1 MLHPSFNHQY
11 NNLRLRRK
19 RVWVP
24 WISQDLMH
32 RAALGL
38 ASEVNLHPSATRCSA
53 PLMTETA
60 QPAGRRIAVSL
71 PGALDRDDVKHLTA
85 WCLANFIE
93 QRDSVFLINAST
105 NPSPAWVTGGEAR
118 AVEYKAPHSF
128 PSWVPEALVA
138 ATAGNKEVKA
148 FELDAT
154 SFTPVDAILDFVQAL
169 GVDVLLIGS
178 RARGGVAKTVLFS
191 SSSYLAEYADTVPVL
206 VVRGTPPA
214 PATELGDPAAS
225 RQIALTLDGTDACRR
240 LAAFAMRTVL
250 RPSDRIYIMHSPYD
264 LEASQ
269 LLTALTILEAVRS
282 DLLSRG
288 FTNVFPMELDADID
302 TRDALVDQL
311 QAGEPPFTLCIV
323 GSRGLRGALK
333 RMWMG
338 SVSSYVTSHSP
349 CPVLIVPPGVLP
361 VEQPVEQ
368 EAPPPA

>member
-1 MLHPSFNHQY
+1 MAE
-11 NNLRLRRK
+11 K
-19 RVWVP
+19 
-24 WISQDLMH
+24 
-32 RAALGL
+32 
-38 ASEVNLHPSATRCSA
+38 
-53 PLMTETA
+53 A

-71 PGALDRDDVKHLTA
+71 PGALDREDVKSLTA
-85 WCLANFIE
+85 WCLAHFIE
-93 QRDSVFLINAST
+93 PNDSIFLIHAST
-105 NPSPAWVTGGEAR
+105 SPSPAWVTGGEAR
-118 AVEYKAPHSF
+118 AVEYKHPQRF
-128 PSWVPEALVA
+128 PSWVPEALIQ
-138 ATAGNKEVKA
+138 ATVSNKEVKA

-178 RARGGVAKTVLFS
+178 RARSGVAKTVLFS

-214 PATELGDPAAS
+214 PATGLGDPAVP
-225 RQIALTLDGTDACRR
+225 RQIALALDGTDACRR
-240 LAAFAMRTVL
+240 LAAFATRTVL
-250 RPSDRIYIMHSPYD
+250 RPCDKIYLMHSPYD

-269 LLTALTILEAVRS
+269 LLTALTILDNVRS
-282 DLLSRG
+282 DLLGRG

-311 QAGEPPFTLCIV
+311 QAGEPPFTLCIL
-323 GSRGLRGALK
+323 GSRGLRGSLK
-333 RMWMG
+333 RLWMG

-361 VEQPVEQ
+361 VEQQVEQ

>member
-1 MLHPSFNHQY
+1 MVGAIAQQGGFAVGGDDQADVIGQQMLREIGIDGEIECVGEVAVIRPF
-11 NNLRLRRK
+11 L
-19 RVWVP
+19 
-24 WISQDLMH
+24 
-32 RAALGL
+32 
-38 ASEVNLHPSATRCSA
+38 VNLKIAGAGFDFDANEAAIGAQGENIGAAAIGEADFVQRHP
-53 PLMTETA
+53 
-60 QPAGRRIAVSL
+60 
-71 PGALDRDDVKHLTA
+71 
-85 WCLANFIE
+85 IE
-93 QRDSVFLINAST
+93 QRAE
-105 NPSPAWVTGGEAR
+105 AGGGAADAGGGAR

-206 VVRGTPPA
+206 EVRGTPPA